1 MYRVRHKRLT
11 ISAFC
16 NKNLIM
22 EKQMNRNKAFFKP
35 FTLAVGIA
43 IISSVF
49 AACAKKQGKL
59 QTDAIAQTNE
69 TAIAEVGAPIPSE
82 KFSREKFAESLSQFI
97 SERQSQSRPQSL
109 AEEENADEARLQTA
123 QKLLDWTNESS
134 GEEFSKWF
142 SALKGGVY
150 DVKKLHESDI
160 ESILREY
167 DFQQKKKNLRSYE
180 DTILVRTEWLLIGKD
195 SFAERKEKESIS
207 LEDEEEASKILE
219 KYEQET
225 KKIEEKYSIARE
237 KLKDEFPDLFELYQ

>member
-1 MYRVRHKRLT
+1 
-11 ISAFC
+11 
-16 NKNLIM
+16 
-22 EKQMNRNKAFFKP
+22 MNRNKAFFKS
-35 FTLAVGIA
+35 FALVVGIT

-49 AACAKKQGKL
+49 AACAKRQGKS
-59 QTDAIAQTNE
+59 QTGNVAQTNE
-69 TAIAEVGAPIPSE
+69 TTNAEVSTPIPSE

-97 SERQSQSRPQSL
+97 SKKQSQSRPQSL
-109 AEEENADEARLQTA
+109 AEEESADEARLQTA

-134 GEEFSKWF
+134 EEEFTKWF

-167 DFQQKKKNLRSYE
+167 DFQQKRKNLRSYE

-207 LEDEEEASKILE
+207 LEDEEEANKILE

-225 KKIEEKYSIARE
+225 KKVEEKYSIARE

>member
-1 MYRVRHKRLT
+1 
-11 ISAFC
+11 
-16 NKNLIM
+16 
-22 EKQMNRNKAFFKP
+22 MNRNKAFFKS
-35 FTLAVGIA
+35 FVLVVGIT

-59 QTDAIAQTNE
+59 QTDTIAQTNE

-97 SERQSQSRPQSL
+97 SERQSQSHPLPL
-109 AEEENADEARLQTA
+109 ANGENADEARLQAA
-123 QKLLDWTNESS
+123 QKLLDWTNES
-134 GEEFSKWF
+134 GEEEFSKWF

-167 DFQQKKKNLRSYE
+167 DFQQKRKNLRSYE
-180 DTILVRTEWLLIGKD
+180 DTILVRAEWLLIGKD

-207 LEDEEEASKILE
+207 LEDEEEANKILE